1 MNIPKLRAK
10 VAEKNIKR
18 EELCKLWGLECV
30 TSVSNKIN
38 GKTPITLDEAQRFAD
53 YAGLTDEEIV
63 VIFFSKK

>member
-18 EELCKLWGLECV
+18 EDLCKLWGLGCV
-30 TSVSNKIN
+30 TTVSNKIN

-53 YAGLTDEEIV
+53 YAGLTDEEKL

>member
-18 EELCKLWGLECV
+18 EELRKLWGLECV
-30 TSVSNKIN
+30 TTVSNKIN

>member
-18 EELCKLWGLECV
+18 EELCKLWGLGCV
-30 TSVSNKIN
+30 TTVSNKIN